1 MSDRETRKANVVE
14 ALNKARSMELHAIH
28 QYMNQH
34 YNLDDMDYGELAA
47 NMKLIAIDE
56 MRHCEMFA
64 ERIKELGGEP
74 TSEVAGKVVKGQEVK
89 AIYSSDSDSEDDTI
103 FVYNELRKVCVD
115 NGDILTAK
123 LFETIIGEEQIHLNY
138 FDNISDH
145 IETLG
150 DTFLSKIAGTPSST
164 GGTTK
169 GFAIAPQ
176 PRTRAD
182 THLELE
188 TPKRGFLQQRPFPQ
202 NCQRGSRPPF
212 PKTSTLSN
220 LCLKAFSGTDCL
232 SCRSGTNA
240 VR

>member
-1 MSDRETRKANVVE
+1 MADREARKANVVA

-34 YNLDDMDYGELAA
+34 YNLDNMDYGELAA

-64 ERIKELGGEP
+64 ERIKELGAEP
-74 TSEVAGKVVKGQEVK
+74 TTELAGKVVKGQDVK
-89 AIYSSDSDSEDDTI
+89 AIYTSDVESEDDTI
-103 FVYNELRKVCVD
+103 FEYNDLRKVCVD

-123 LFETIIGEEQIHLNY
+123 LFETIIEEEQAHMNY
-138 FDNISDH
+138 FDNISGH

-169 GFAIAPQ
+169 GFVI
-176 PRTRAD
+176 
-182 THLELE
+182 
-188 TPKRGFLQQRPFPQ
+188 
-202 NCQRGSRPPF
+202 N
-212 PKTSTLSN
+212 
-220 LCLKAFSGTDCL
+220 
-232 SCRSGTNA
+232 NA
-240 VR
+240 AN